1 LTCLI
6 KKKKEL
12 KKNRNGMYM
21 DFNALKF
28 LKKGKLNMLVEYKVS
43 KERRSKDCLVFEKLR
58 SYNLTSP
65 F

>member
-1 LTCLI
+1 
-6 KKKKEL
+6 
-12 KKNRNGMYM
+12 MYM